1 MARLCRS
8 ERSSSA
14 ALARGYG
21 QRDGSLPQTLHV
33 SQERLRSLLS
43 LTRQTVNALLQGLER
58 EQLVA
63 CVRGGVRILDLPRLL
78 QLDASIR

>member
-58 EQLVA
+58 EQLVGGGGTIHVRFSLASQGA
-63 CVRGGVRILDLPRLL
+63 CL
-78 QLDASIR
+78 